1 MVAGLTRTEAQQVS
15 RAVADAEAGRAT
27 LRQLAG
33 ALAVAERAG
42 AVQTIGILRGHVRG
56 MVPRPVRTSV
66 FADIKSILLG
76 ILSGVI
82 TWRLLGRKD

>member
-1 MVAGLTRTEAQQVS
+1 MKTGLTKAEASQVS

-27 LRQLAG
+27 LPELAG
-33 ALAVAERAG
+33 ALATAERAG
-42 AVQTIGILRGHVRG
+42 ATRTVGILRDHVRC

-66 FADIKSILLG
+66 LADLKSIALG